1 MYQIVLTTH
10 SYWRW
15 LVLISLLFC
24 ITKSIIQ
31 LRRDNPYS
39 NFDVLVRK
47 VTISITHIQLIL
59 GFILYGIS
67 PFIKLFFNDISAG
80 LHLREVRFFSIEHS
94 LMMLVSIVLI
104 TIGAVKV
111 KRKNNDSQ
119 KHKTIL
125 IWFSIALLIILLNI
139 PWEFSP
145 LVNRPSFRML
155 NLQFY

>member
-1 MYQIVLTTH
+1 MYQTLLTIH

-15 LVLISLLFC
+15 LVLISLLFS
-24 ITKSIIQ
+24 ISKSVIGF
-31 LRRDNPYS
+31 RRNNPYS
-39 NFDVLVRK
+39 NFDGLVRK
-47 VTISITHIQLIL
+47 VTVSITHIQLIL

-67 PFIKLFFNDISAG
+67 PFIKLFFNDVSTG

-94 LMMLVSIVLI
+94 LMMLISITLI

-111 KRKNNDSQ
+111 KHKNKDSQ
-119 KHKTIL
+119 KHKTIV

-145 LVNRPSFRML
+145 LVNRPSFR
-155 NLQFY
+155 